1 MTVWIGR
8 RELLSAL
15 RVAAVTWPFG
25 AWAQVSAKK
34 RTLVGWLSGSASK
47 VAGLFANDFLD
58 GMRDLGYIDGRDFDM
73 VSRYA
78 EGIQDRLPALA
89 EEIVGLKPDVI
100 VAAAVNAAVPA
111 RAATSAIPIVCPA
124 LADAVHLG
132 LIASEARPGGN
143 VTGIEPYVAG
153 LPAKQMEFA
162 REIAPGATRIGL
174 LTNLQDPKA
183 PPQRQ
188 ELVSAAKAL
197 ELAIAE
203 ADVNNPDEI
212 ERAMEALASSRVDVV
227 IVLQTGLLLSLG
239 RQIAEFAAAK
249 RLPTVYGYREH
260 VLDGGLISYGVDLRW
275 CYRRGAYFVDKI
287 LHGTPPGELPV
298 EFPTK
303 MMLSINLK
311 TAKALGIAVQPA
323 LLGLA
328 DEVIE

>member
-1 MTVWIGR
+1 
-8 RELLSAL
+8 
-15 RVAAVTWPFG
+15 
-25 AWAQVSAKK
+25 
-34 RTLVGWLSGSASK
+34 
-47 VAGLFANDFLD
+47 
-58 GMRDLGYIDGRDFDM
+58 M

-132 LIASEARPGGN
+132 LIASEAPAGDN

-188 ELVSAAKAL
+188 ELVSAAKPWNWRSRRRTSTIL
-197 ELAIAE
+197 MRSSVQWRRWQVREL
-203 ADVNNPDEI
+203 
-212 ERAMEALASSRVDVV
+212 MSSSCCR
-227 IVLQTGLLLSLG
+227 
-239 RQIAEFAAAK
+239 
-249 RLPTVYGYREH
+249 
-260 VLDGGLISYGVDLRW
+260 
-275 CYRRGAYFVDKI
+275 
-287 LHGTPPGELPV
+287 PGCC
-298 EFPTK
+298 
-303 MMLSINLK
+303 
-311 TAKALGIAVQPA
+311 
-323 LLGLA
+323 
-328 DEVIE
+328 